1 MGEIPLSL
9 LTSTGGEGAEVVY
22 ALRNDSTLAKAVLEG
37 IGSAGQIMRKYYQR
51 RLPENPNQDYYFIQ
65 RLTGKTEPILVEYGF
80 IDNASDSQKLKTKL
94 DDLVEGAVKAIT
106 EYAGYKY
113 TPPANQSNRYY
124 TVQKGDSL
132 WSIANRFNTTVADLK
147 RLNNLTSDTLTIG
160 QQLLINQSPNND
172 TDTDETTIYIVQKGD
187 SLWSIA
193 NKFNT
198 SVDKLKQLNNLT
210 SNVLS
215 IGQEII
221 IVESENIP
229 TKTYTVQKGDS
240 LWSIANKFN
249 TTINDLRRLNNL
261 TSDTLTIGQQLQ
273 IPTSEEI
280 PSTITYTVQ
289 KGDSLWNI
297 ANKYNTTVN
306 EIISLNNLTSN
317 TLQIG
322 QQLLI
327 PTTIQ
332 NPDTSETTYIV
343 KKGDSLWTIANKY
356 NITVDE
362 LKRANNLNSNILTIG
377 QELIIPNTDRTS
389 ESESDSTE
397 STYQVKKGDSLWLI
411 AKKYN
416 TTVTELIDYNQLET
430 INLKIND
437 TLKIPNIRNNHYI
450 VQKGDTLWNI
460 ASSHNLSVQ
469 ELKQLNDLKDN
480 SVTIGQI
487 LIIS

>member
-1 MGEIPLSL
+1 M
-9 LTSTGGEGAEVVY
+9 
-22 ALRNDSTLAKAVLEG
+22 
-37 IGSAGQIMRKYYQR
+37 
-51 RLPENPNQDYYFIQ
+51 
-65 RLTGKTEPILVEYGF
+65 
-80 IDNASDSQKLKTKL
+80 
-94 DDLVEGAVKAIT
+94 
-106 EYAGYKY
+106 
-113 TPPANQSNRYY
+113 
-124 TVQKGDSL
+124 
-132 WSIANRFNTTVADLK
+132 
-147 RLNNLTSDTLTIG
+147 
-160 QQLLINQSPNND
+160 
-172 TDTDETTIYIVQKGD
+172 
-187 SLWSIA
+187 
-193 NKFNT
+193 
-198 SVDKLKQLNNLT
+198 
-210 SNVLS
+210 
-215 IGQEII
+215 
-221 IVESENIP
+221 
-229 TKTYTVQKGDS
+229 QKGDS

-389 ESESDSTE
+389 ENESDSTE

-437 TLKIPNIRNNHYI
+437 ALKIPNTRNNHYT